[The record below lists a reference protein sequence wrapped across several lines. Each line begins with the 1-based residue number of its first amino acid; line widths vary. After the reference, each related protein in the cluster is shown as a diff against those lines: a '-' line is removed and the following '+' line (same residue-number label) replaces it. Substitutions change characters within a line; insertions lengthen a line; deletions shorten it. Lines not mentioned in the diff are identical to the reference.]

1 MIKIRVP
8 ATSANIGPGF
18 DSVGIALNIFNS
30 IEVSK
35 KESGQNF
42 FWNSGNS
49 SLPDSENLI
58 LNTVLEILKRYGKS
72 KLGFSIHLV
81 ECNIPISRG
90 LGSSA
95 ASIIL
100 GIYAANYLLNNVLSI
115 EEIIKIATEIE
126 GHPDNVVPAILG
138 GMVISIEKENKI
150 LFSPVNFPKDI
161 DFNVMI
167 PDFKLSTEMARKALP
182 ESYSREDCV
191 NNISRIAMLINS
203 LVTRDYEKIRPS
215 LEDFIH
221 QPYRLKLIK
230 DGDLIFKE
238 SLNLNSLGEFISGA
252 GPTIISLSYTN
263 DKNFEHDMKN
273 FLDTLKTN
281 WNIKRVGVNST
292 GTMTEVI

>member
-35 KESGQNF
+35 EKSGQNF
-42 FWNSGNS
+42 FWDVGDAP
-49 SLPDSENLI
+49 LPDSENLI
-58 LNTVLEILKRYGKS
+58 LNTVLEVLKRYGNENI
-72 KLGFSIHLV
+72 GFSIHLV

-100 GIYAANYLLNNVLSI
+100 GIYAANHLLNNILSI
-115 EEIIKIATEIE
+115 EEIINIATEIE

-138 GMVISIEKENKI
+138 GMVISIEKDNKI
-150 LFSPVNFPKDI
+150 LFSPVSFPKDI
-161 DFNVMI
+161 NFNVMI
-167 PDFKLSTEMARKALP
+167 PDFKLSTEEARKVLP
-182 ESYSREDCV
+182 TSYTRGDCV
-191 NNISRIAMLINS
+191 KNISRVAMLINS

-252 GPTIISLSYTN
+252 GPTIISLSYTS
-263 DKNFEHDMKN
+263 DANFENDMKD
-273 FLDTLKTN
+273 FLDKLNTN
-281 WNIKRVGVNST
+281 WNIKSVNVNST